1 MLAHA
6 TTLICLHWLN
16 TLRNLEGE
24 GDKGKKDLLHES
36 HVIMEYNIAQRWVWP
51 KNKIWETILVFLKVE
66 GGTWCLFCLK
76 FVLPVAT
83 YGHNASRF

>member
-1 MLAHA
+1 MLTLVIFSSKCIDGHT

-36 HVIMEYNIAQRWVWP
+36 HVIMEYNIAQ
-51 KNKIWETILVFLKVE
+51 
-66 GGTWCLFCLK
+66 G
-76 FVLPVAT
+76 
-83 YGHNASRF
+83 